1 MRQQRIFLL
10 TAVLIFSGLLLAQVP
25 NVAPTKKALTGET
38 SNKNFLKIPVWVE
51 QEENTFWKEGKLRSF
66 KVFLDGKETSIKSFQ
81 APNSSSII
89 LIVFDT
95 VSDLARVDDA
105 RIALQEQF
113 KELSSQYW
121 IGLLKVQDGLSVL
134 QEPTPD
140 RGLLNE
146 KIQEI
151 QVNGKAGLL
160 DSLELISQMATAI
173 MQKAAVRLSVLYVTD
188 SGVGNYRADYMNPVI
203 NSSDSGDLSRRF
215 SDRAIQE
222 RMSRLSQDLNQ
233 YTIPLYFL
241 HLNHR
246 GDTLN
251 LAYQSGLESLAVR
264 SGGQAVFCRTRDE
277 ISSALNSLMSRLLAG
292 YILAVD
298 HPNTKRNVV
307 KVQIEA
313 KSEDGTSLPRLTY
326 TSQIYL
332 RKNKR

>member
-1 MRQQRIFLL
+1 MRQQRFFFLI
-10 TAVLIFSGLLLAQVP
+10 AVLIFSVSLLAQVP
-25 NVAPTKKALTGET
+25 NAAPTKKALTGET
-38 SNKNFLKIPVWVE
+38 SSKIFLKIPVWVE
-51 QEENTFWKEGKLRSF
+51 QEENNFWKDGKLQSF
-66 KVFLDGKETSIKSFQ
+66 KVFLDGKEASIKSFQ
-81 APNSSSII
+81 TPNSSSII

-95 VSDLARVDDA
+95 VSDSARVDDA

-134 QEPTPD
+134 QEPTSD
-140 RGLLNE
+140 RKLLNE

-151 QVNGKAGLL
+151 QVNGNAGLL

-188 SGVGNYRADYMNPVI
+188 SGIGNYRADYLNPVI

-222 RMSRLSQDLNQ
+222 RLSRLSQDLNQ
-233 YTIPLYFL
+233 FTIPLYVL

-246 GDTLN
+246 EDTLN
-251 LAYQSGLESLAVR
+251 LAYESGLESMAVQ

-277 ISSALNSLMSRLLAG
+277 ISSALNSLMGRLRAG
-292 YILAVD
+292 YVLAVD
-298 HPNTKRNVV
+298 QPNTKRNIV
-307 KVQIEA
+307 KVRIEA
-313 KSEDGTSLPRLTY
+313 KSGDGTSLPGLTY